1 MSIFSGPKIIKDS
14 SLILNLDA
22 GNRKSYSGSGSAW
35 TDLSPVKNTAT
46 LNGSPTFSSLYGGYI
61 TFNGTASQYAQVV
74 NAAPYNFTTELFTL
88 ECWAAVTSNANYGR
102 FFEHTFTTG
111 YALMIDTGGSAGQIG
126 FEINGN
132 TPSRTIYNKGST
144 FVDSVW
150 RQYLVVR
157 TGSTT
162 ASIYINGRNVA
173 NGNVVGGAMTSTSPL
188 QISSS
193 SYPLGFNVA
202 IARVY
207 NRALTANEVYNNY
220 IADRGR
226 FGI

>member
-22 GNRKSYSGSGSAW
+22 GNRKSYSGSGTSW
-35 TDLSPVKNTAT
+35 NDLSSIKNVAT
-46 LNGSPTFSSLYGGYI
+46 LNGSPSFSSSYGGYI
-61 TFNGTASQYAQVV
+61 TFNGTTNQYAQVV
-74 NAAPYNFTTELFTL
+74 NANPYNFTTGLFTL
-88 ECWAAVTSNANYGR
+88 ECWAAVISNNGAGYGR
-102 FFEHTFTTG
+102 FFEHVYTNG
-111 YALMIDTGGSAGQIG
+111 YAFMIDGGNGQIA

-132 TPSRTIYNKGST
+132 GTRTVYNKGST
-144 FVDSVW
+144 FVDNIW